1 MASIRKRNGSWQA
14 QVRITGAAP
23 VSRTFAT
30 KIEAKRWSIQA
41 EAAVGDARSQLD
53 YEDQQQETIGSIL
66 TRYGNEISPTKRGC
80 PREQSII
87 RLVTKYPLH
96 SVRLNDL
103 SEGKAAYYR
112 DTRLKVAKPATVVR
126 ELAVLSHALEI
137 ARRVWD
143 LPVKENVFRKVH
155 KPAVNN
161 ARTRRLEHRELEK
174 ITTAI
179 HDRGCD
185 YLTDIITLAIETGAR
200 GCELFG
206 IELQHIDFCKKT
218 VYFPITK
225 NGSPRTIPL
234 TPNAI
239 EAIIRIISKNDVKT
253 NLITQSKHQVKRN
266 WILSVKKSGIK
277 GLHFHDLRH
286 EAISRF
292 FEMGL
297 TVPEVAMISGHR
309 DYKMLARYTH
319 IRPEN
324 VAKKLA
330 DIYANRHN
338 IKSEETI

>member
-1 MASIRKRNGSWQA
+1 MASIRKRSGSWQA

-23 VSRTFAT
+23 ISRTFAT

-41 EAAVGDARSQLD
+41 EAGVGDALSRLD

-87 RLVTKYPLH
+87 RLVAKYPLY
-96 SVRLNDL
+96 SVRLDNL
-103 SEGKAAYYR
+103 TEAKAAFYR
-112 DTRLKVAKPATVVR
+112 DTRLKIAKPATVVR

-143 LPVKENVFRKVH
+143 YPVKENIFRKVH
-155 KPAVNN
+155 KPPVNN
-161 ARTRRLEHRELEK
+161 ARTRRLESGELQK
-174 ITTAI
+174 INAAFAE
-179 HDRGCD
+179 RKCL
-185 YLTDIITLAIETGAR
+185 YLVDIITLAIETGAR

-206 IELQHIDFCKKT
+206 IELKHIDFAKRT

-239 EAIIRIISKNDVKT
+239 EAIKLIISNNDAKV
-253 NLITQSKHQVKRN
+253 NLITQSRHQVKRN
-266 WILSVKKSGIK
+266 WSLSLKLSGIK

-330 DIYANRHN
+330 DIHEKQ
-338 IKSEETI
+338 ISSTTTEPS